1 MNGEEERNLYDQ
13 ILPFARAVEVSI
25 DSVVVTDLFTLSLR
39 VCVHEGGGGALQRQR
54 HSDIVGVQLVFISS
68 YPLCTCVKR
77 GGNMHS
83 YIHVNHT

>member
-39 VCVHEGGGGALQRQR
+39 VFVCM
-54 HSDIVGVQLVFISS
+54 
-68 YPLCTCVKR
+68 R
-77 GGNMHS
+77 GGKG
-83 YIHVNHT
+83 VAETATQ

>member
-39 VCVHEGGGGALQRQR
+39 VCV
-54 HSDIVGVQLVFISS
+54 
-68 YPLCTCVKR
+68 CMR
-77 GGNMHS
+77 GGEGHCRDSDTVISLVSNS
-83 YIHVNHT
+83 YSLVHILCARV